1 MALFGN
7 KIEGGL
13 MDVIR
18 CDEQE
23 FLVWKWRPSG
33 IDNSTKKENAIRYGS
48 SLRVKDGE
56 LAIFMYQQN
65 DGTMLEYILGP
76 HDDTI
81 KTANFPILTNIV
93 GAAFG
98 GSSPFQAEIYF
109 INLAGNN
116 QIKFGIPYFDVF
128 DPRFPDL
135 GVPCAVRGSLTFNL
149 TDYKSFIKLNRL
161 REFDLEDFKN
171 QIKDF
176 FIRKAKSILLNIP
189 IDENIPVMQLER
201 KIDDIGD
208 FVKSKIKTVLEED
221 FGINLKRIDISA
233 IELDHENSNYVQL
246 KKSTADQQTKFIEA
260 KTDIEITNLEETTRI
275 KRKDLELGVEGSNF
289 AVHQLNQQ
297 TDVLK
302 TAAENLGEMGNVN
315 LGGGSDGGGLNPVGL
330 MMGMGIGG
338 AMGNQMG
345 GMMTNLNKTQPPPPP
360 ILSYHISLSGQQAG
374 PFNIDQL
381 KQFAQGGQ
389 FTKNHHVWKE
399 GMTGWELA
407 SNVQELAIVFSV
419 VPPPPPT
426 I

>member
-1 MALFGN
+1 MGIFSN
-7 KIEGGL
+7 KTEGGL
-13 MDVIR
+13 MDIIR

-23 FLVWKWRPSG
+23 YLVWKWKPSG
-33 IDNSTKKENAIRYGS
+33 SANSTKKENAIRFGS

-56 LAIFMYQQN
+56 LAVFFYQQN
-65 DGTMLEYILGP
+65 NGTIQDFIVGP
-76 HDDTI
+76 YDDTI
-81 KTANFPILTNIV
+81 KTANFPILTSIV
-93 GAAFG
+93 GSAFG

-135 GVPCAVRGSLTFNL
+135 GVPCAVRGNLTFNL
-149 TDYKSFIKLNRL
+149 TDYKAFIKLNRL
-161 REFDLEDFKN
+161 REFDLEAFKN

-176 FIRKAKSILLNIP
+176 FIRKAKSIVLNIP

-208 FVKSKIKTVLEED
+208 LVKSKIKTALEED

-233 IELDHENSNYVQL
+233 LELDKENSHYQQL

-260 KTDIEITNLEETTRI
+260 KTDIEIENLDETMRI
-275 KRKDLELGVEGSNF
+275 KRKDMELGVEGKNF
-289 AVHQLNQQ
+289 QVHQLNKSA
-297 TDVLK
+297 DVLK
-302 TAAENLGEMGNVN
+302 TAAENLGEMSNVN
-315 LGGGSDGGGLNPVGL
+315 LGGGGGLNPAGL

-338 AMGNQMG
+338 AMGNQIG
-345 GMMTNLNKTQPPPPP
+345 GMMGNLNQQNPPPPP
-360 ILSYHISLSGQQAG
+360 TIQYFIALNGQQTG
-374 PFNIDQL
+374 PFTLEQL

-389 FTKNHHVWKE
+389 FTKQHHVWKQ
-399 GMTGWELA
+399 GMSAWELA
-407 SNVQELAIVFSV
+407 ENVQELSTVFAV

>member
-1 MALFGN
+1 MGIFTN
-7 KIEGGL
+7 KTEGGL

-23 FLVWKWRPSG
+23 YLVWKWKPSG
-33 IDNSTKKENAIRYGS
+33 SANSTKKENAIRYGS

-56 LAIFMYQQN
+56 LAVFFYQQN
-65 DGTMLEYILGP
+65 DGTIQDFIIGP
-76 HDDTI
+76 YDDTI
-81 KTANFPILTNIV
+81 KTANFPILTSIV
-93 GAAFG
+93 GSAFG

-116 QIKFGIPYFDVF
+116 QLKFGIPYFDVF

-135 GVPCAVRGSLTFNL
+135 GVPCAVRGNLTFNL
-149 TDYKSFIKLNRL
+149 TDYKAFIKLNRL
-161 REFDLEDFKN
+161 REFDLEAFKN

-176 FIRKAKSILLNIP
+176 FIRKAKSIVLNIP

-208 FVKSKIKTVLEED
+208 LVKSKIKTALEED

-233 IELDHENSNYVQL
+233 LELDKENSHYHQL

-260 KTDIEITNLEETTRI
+260 KTDIEIENLDETMRI
-275 KRKDLELGVEGSNF
+275 KRKDMELGVEGKNF
-289 AVHQLNQQ
+289 QVHQLNKSA
-297 TDVLK
+297 DVLK

-315 LGGGSDGGGLNPVGL
+315 LGGGGGLNPAGL

-338 AMGNQMG
+338 AMGNQIS
-345 GMMTNLNKTQPPPPP
+345 GMMGNLNQQTPPPPP
-360 ILSYHISLSGQQAG
+360 KLQYFIALNGQQSG
-374 PFNIDQL
+374 PFTIEQL
-381 KQFAQGGQ
+381 KQYVQGGQ
-389 FTKNHHVWKE
+389 FTKQHHVWKE
-399 GMTGWELA
+399 GMSAWELA
-407 SNVQELAIVFSV
+407 ENVQELSSVFSV